1 MKIIRWLIFG
11 FLAALLV
18 AGCAKKRLVTGI
30 YTYQQ
35 GNLSAKYIFLPNGTV
50 EYTSN
55 LNGQFY
61 HTKAGSGVYMVQG
74 NQVMVSLHGMM
85 DFTSP
90 FNFLAA
96 FKMDKND
103 LVQLYTVDANG
114 QTNRE
119 HQDLYLGPNR

>member
-1 MKIIRWLIFG
+1 MKTFRLLIFG
-11 FLAALLV
+11 LLVAFLV
-18 AGCAKKRLVTGI
+18 AGCARKQLVSGI

-35 GNLSAKYIFLPNGTV
+35 GDLAAKYIFLSDGTV

-55 LNGQFY
+55 LNGQLY
-61 HTKAGSGVYMVQG
+61 HTMAGNGFYTIQG
-74 NQVMVSLHGMM
+74 DQVMVSLHGMM

-96 FKMDKND
+96 FKMDKNN

-119 HQDLYLGPNR
+119 HQDVYLGPNQ

>member
-1 MKIIRWLIFG
+1 MAF
-11 FLAALLV
+11 LV
-18 AGCAKKRLVTGI
+18 AGCAKKKLMSGI
-30 YTYQQ
+30 YTYRQ
-35 GNLSAKYIFLPNGTV
+35 GNLSAKYIFLSDGKV

-61 HTKAGSGVYMVQG
+61 HTKTGSGVYMIQG
-74 NQVMVSLHGMM
+74 NQVIVSLHGMM

-114 QTNRE
+114 QTNME